1 MLELNLFLLWL
12 VVIILTVLF
21 SELNYTAI
29 KIWSLSLLMRSKQYD
44 ASLKV
49 HSFFQVSRVT
59 LQDPER

>member
-29 KIWSLSLLMRSKQYD
+29 KIWSLSLLMRSKQYGP
-44 ASLKV
+44 SLKV

-59 LQDPER
+59 LQDSER